1 MRKPWEDHDGADTG
15 KPGVSARDQLLRL
28 VRMHPACLHALQ
40 LDSTRTVTDEEI
52 TGALA
57 REFDSLEIQMKDR
70 FVPVDTIA
78 EIQQLFRQDRAEQA
92 AMSHVRR
99 DVIWK
104 TFMRIPLCAS
114 AVLAVTA
121 LGLFLSTFR
130 YSRAICALHDFT
142 NGTCNQENSC
152 HLQVV
157 VQVGNEA
164 TLLPDSQLPIEAWD
178 ESGLVWYNER
188 GPFKCCN
195 DAGQY
200 VRGDANLSGAG
211 SSCCDF
217 YDAKWQVFCDNFGAE
232 ERRPPVPEC
241 PTSPWNCGAIIE
253 TIARERRVKELWLWQ
268 EPPSLEVFG
277 ASLICL
283 AVSGLVRLFPR
294 FTDFMVRGIEVF
306 VYRVFPRLVR
316 SVRRLRRRCR
326 RLLQHIQASL
336 RRPRPGEESP
346 EGQGPTE
353 PASEGQG
360 GLSGLSSDEST
371 RRKKR
376 RIKVKASP
384 AHRSHN
390 VVHVRQKEFVQS
402 EMPGVTE
409 QRSSER
415 AGPIA
420 VAAVAAAVGGGKQK
434 APKPQKH
441 ETPTPTRIVVK
452 ARAAPRDD
460 QDQPMET
467 TLLPS
472 AVPAL
477 PAGQAEEPPQNVLR
491 PIISPPG
498 HKGQDRHGPS
508 AQARGGRARP
518 QAHQARGQQ
527 APRAARG
534 AHGAAPP
541 RLVQRA
547 AQNAMQR
554 SQGQVEWMQTAAQ
567 LRELSR
573 NQEHGTQP
581 LLPETA
587 GDFTAERSMHQV
599 ALAVPTTHGA
609 PGARRVNPGVQRAPR
624 ATQL

>member
-1 MRKPWEDHDGADTG
+1 MSKPWEDHDGADTG
-15 KPGVSARDQLLRL
+15 KHGASARDQLLRL
-28 VRMHPACLHALQ
+28 VRMHAACLHALQ

-52 TGALA
+52 MGALA
-57 REFDSLEIQMKDR
+57 REFDSLEIHMKDR

-121 LGLFLSTFR
+121 LGLFLSTLR
-130 YSRAICALHDFT
+130 YSRAVCALHDFT
-142 NGTCNQENSC
+142 NGTCNHENSC

-164 TLLPDSQLPIEAWD
+164 TLLPDWQLPIEAWD

-217 YDAKWQVFCDNFGAE
+217 YDAQWQVFCDNFGAE

-241 PTSPWNCGAIIE
+241 PTSPWSCGAIIE
-253 TIARERRVKELWLWQ
+253 TVARERKVKELWLWQ

-294 FTDFMVRGIEVF
+294 FTDFIVRGIEVF
-306 VYRVFPRLVR
+306 VYSVFPRLVR
-316 SVRRLRRRCR
+316 TVRRLRRRCR
-326 RLLQHIQASL
+326 RLLQHIKASL

-346 EGQGPTE
+346 EGQPEE
-353 PASEGQG
+353 PASEGQ

-384 AHRSHN
+384 AHRPHN
-390 VVHVRQKEFVQS
+390 VVHVRQKELVQS

-409 QRSSER
+409 HKSFER

-420 VAAVAAAVGGGKQK
+420 VAAVLGGGKQK
-434 APKPQKH
+434 ASNPQKH

-452 ARAAPRDD
+452 ARAAAAPRDD

-477 PAGQAEEPPQNVLR
+477 PAGHAEEPPAQNVLR

-518 QAHQARGQQ
+518 QARGQQ
-527 APRAARG
+527 APRAVRG
-534 AHGAAPP
+534 AHGAAP

-587 GDFTAERSMHQV
+587 GDLTAERSMHQV
-599 ALAVPTTHGA
+599 ALAAPAHRGA
-609 PGARRVNPGVQRAPR
+609 NGARHVNPGVQRPPR